1 MTMMSSKKRT
11 TRPVA
16 AQPAQKQRRPVR
28 RSNPWNPMGPLLVG
42 LCFGLAYVVTGRL
55 LEDRI
60 GGLVPLGRRFSS
72 KPVPGLTL
80 ESLRMRYGA
89 ERVNLLGP
97 SPQLLP
103 EPEPIDAA
111 VLPAPDLFVEP
122 ESVDPS
128 ALPVPELFQQ
138 PEAVDSSVLPAPEI
152 VESLELPLTD
162 PLEDLPPWPQP
173 LPQPPSSS
181 ATVGAPPP
189 VWR

>member
-11 TRPVA
+11 PRPVA
-16 AQPAQKQRRPVR
+16 AQPAQKQRRPAR
-28 RSNPWNPMGPLLVG
+28 RPNPWNPMGPLLVG

-55 LEDRI
+55 LEDRL

-103 EPEPIDAA
+103 EPEPMMPLCFQLRSCLWNLSLSIPWRFQFRSCSHSLKRWIPRCFQRLRLLK
-111 VLPAPDLFVEP
+111 VLSCL
-122 ESVDPS
+122 
-128 ALPVPELFQQ
+128 
-138 PEAVDSSVLPAPEI
+138 
-152 VESLELPLTD
+152 
-162 PLEDLPPWPQP
+162 
-173 LPQPPSSS
+173 
-181 ATVGAPPP
+181 
-189 VWR
+189 

>member
-1 MTMMSSKKRT
+1 MSSKKRPS
-11 TRPVA
+11 RPVA
-16 AQPAQKQRRPVR
+16 AQPAQKRRRPAR
-28 RSNPWNPMGPLLVG
+28 RPNPWNPMGPLLVG

-55 LEDRI
+55 LEDRL

-111 VLPAPDLFVEP
+111 VLPAP
-122 ESVDPS
+122 
-128 ALPVPELFQQ
+128 ELFPQ

-152 VESLELPLTD
+152 IESPELPLMD